1 MDLFHLLK
9 ILFLESINFIL
20 VVYAYQKC
28 QFIHTFLGFSSGIA
42 LEIGRLEI
50 GELLRMFV
58 NKVST
63 IGVSSPFRD
72 GTGRLL
78 LPEPLPGHLVNE
90 VVAADPGPG
99 PIQAGAPV

>member
-1 MDLFHLLK
+1 
-9 ILFLESINFIL
+9 
-20 VVYAYQKC
+20 
-28 QFIHTFLGFSSGIA
+28 
-42 LEIGRLEI
+42 
-50 GELLRMFV
+50 MFV

>member
-1 MDLFHLLK
+1 MDLFHL
-9 ILFLESINFIL
+9 IFRFLIRN
-20 VVYAYQKC
+20 C
-28 QFIHTFLGFSSGIA
+28 
-42 LEIGRLEI
+42 
-50 GELLRMFV
+50 LR
-58 NKVST
+58 NR
-63 IGVSSPFRD
+63 SPFRD